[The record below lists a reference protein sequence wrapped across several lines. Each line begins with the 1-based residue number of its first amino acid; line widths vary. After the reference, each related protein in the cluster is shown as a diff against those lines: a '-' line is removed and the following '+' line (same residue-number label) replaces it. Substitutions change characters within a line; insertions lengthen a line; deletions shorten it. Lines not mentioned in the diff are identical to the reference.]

1 MAAKKF
7 ELFMCYLGNGC
18 TVCNKAVME
27 DGDYKRVC
35 HISNAGNITWYVPID
50 YVPGPA
56 LLEIEHTADCHRANF
71 KLAMDREQVYN
82 PGELYSRMLD
92 VLTCAEMVEHIGK
105 KIKGLEANIDELRP
119 IYLNR
124 M

>member
-7 ELFMCYLGNGC
+7 ELFMGYLGNGC

-35 HISNAGNITWYVPID
+35 HISNAGNITWYVPIN
-50 YVPGPA
+50 YVPGDA
-56 LLEIEHTADCHRANF
+56 LMDIENIADRLKANF
-71 KLAMDREQVYN
+71 KLATEREQVYN
-82 PGELYSRMLD
+82 PAELYSRMLD
-92 VLTCAEMVEHIGK
+92 ALTCEELLEHTGK
-105 KIKGLEANIDELRP
+105 KLKGLDANINDLRP
-119 IYLNR
+119 LYLKR